1 MNVQSAVQQQLT
13 GSHGT
18 LRFMLGDCDP
28 ELLNKTLPNAT
39 IGSIASIYAH
49 VVFAEDAFVQSRF
62 QGKPTI
68 YGSGGWEEKT
78 GVASPGMPP
87 AITPEWAKA
96 LKMDLPRF
104 QEYADAVFAA
114 TDAYLAELPDEE
126 LDRKIQGATG
136 GEYTLGW
143 GIAILLGQHA
153 AQHSGEI
160 AALEGVQGL
169 KGLPF

>member
-1 MNVQSAVQQQLT
+1 MKVQSAVQQQLT

-18 LRFMLGDCDP
+18 LGYMLSDCDP
-28 ELLNKTLPNAT
+28 ELLNKTLPDAS

-49 VVFAEDAFVQSRF
+49 AVFAEDVFVHTRF
-62 QGKPTI
+62 QDGQPL
-68 YGSGGWEEKT
+68 YLSGGWEEKT
-78 GVASPGMPP
+78 GVPFPGIPP
-87 AITPEWAKA
+87 AITPEWAQA
-96 LKMDLPRF
+96 LKLDLSTF
-104 QEYADAVFAA
+104 QQYADAVFTA
-114 TDAYLAELPDEE
+114 TDAYLANVPDSELE
-126 LDRKIQGATG
+126 RTIKGAM

-160 AALEGVQGL
+160 AALKGVQGL

>member
-1 MNVQSAVQQQLT
+1 MKLQSAAQQQLT
-13 GSHGT
+13 LSRGT
-18 LRFMLGDCDP
+18 LRHMLSDCDP
-28 ELLNKTLPNAT
+28 ELLNKSLADAT

-49 VVFAEDAFVQSRF
+49 VVFGEDAFVQSRF

-68 YGSGGWEEKT
+68 YQSGGWEQRT
-78 GVASPGMPP
+78 GIPFPGIPP
-87 AITPEWAKA
+87 AITPEWARA
-96 LKMDLPRF
+96 LKMDLSTF
-104 QEYADAVFAA
+104 QEYAEAVFAA
-114 TDAYLAELPDEE
+114 TDSYLANLPDSE
-126 LDRKIQGATG
+126 LERKVQGVL

-160 AALEGVQGL
+160 AALKGVQGL